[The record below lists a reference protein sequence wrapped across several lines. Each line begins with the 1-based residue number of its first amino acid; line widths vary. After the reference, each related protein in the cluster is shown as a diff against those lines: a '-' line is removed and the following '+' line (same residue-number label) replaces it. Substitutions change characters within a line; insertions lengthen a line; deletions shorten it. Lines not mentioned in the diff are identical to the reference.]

1 MLKIYGSPLCKDCV
15 ICKAELEKAGVE
27 FLYLDIT
34 GNLLFLK
41 QFLKLRERSEFD
53 TVREKGQI
61 GIPAGRCHTDN
72 TRHNTD
78 AQHQCNDFQILL
90 FLHGRSSDS
99 SNYIWKVSKYFCF
112 LYHET
117 G

>member
-41 QFLKLRERSEFD
+41 QFLKLRERPEFAPI
-53 TVREKGQI
+53 REKGQI
-61 GIPAGRCHTDN
+61 GIPC
-72 TRHNTD
+72 
-78 AQHQCNDFQILL
+78 LL
-90 FLHGRSSDS
+90 REDGSLTFDWDEFVREKS
-99 SNYIWKVSKYFCF
+99 
-112 LYHET
+112 
-117 G
+117 

>member
-41 QFLKLRERSEFD
+41 QFLKLRERSEFG

-61 GIPAGRCHTDN
+61 GIPC
-72 TRHNTD
+72 
-78 AQHQCNDFQILL
+78 LL
-90 FLHGRSSDS
+90 RGDGSLTFDWDEFVGEKS
-99 SNYIWKVSKYFCF
+99 
-112 LYHET
+112 
-117 G
+117 